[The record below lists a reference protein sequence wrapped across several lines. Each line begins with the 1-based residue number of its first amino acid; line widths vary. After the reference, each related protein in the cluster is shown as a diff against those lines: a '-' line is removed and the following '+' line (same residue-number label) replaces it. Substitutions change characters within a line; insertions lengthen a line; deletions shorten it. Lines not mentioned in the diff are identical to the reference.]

1 LRAARAGYS
10 AVRSAVDVKMALS
23 MSSGAKAF
31 AFCRAA
37 RSSAVAS
44 RMASE
49 VLAVAV
55 VAPRNPRRIR
65 VVNRC
70 SLIGCA

>member
-1 LRAARAGYS
+1 LAS
-10 AVRSAVDVKMALS
+10 CK
-23 MSSGAKAF
+23 
-31 AFCRAA
+31 AA

-55 VAPRNPRRIR
+55 VAPRNPRKIL

-70 SLIGCA
+70 SWISCA